1 MSRDEEHLS
10 AVASSHNGIEASW
23 ISLRDNTNEESSL
36 EDESYT
42 DNFVMENAEDVG
54 NSASEVDDVRTE
66 AEDDARALVSIFPE
80 NQEEHGEANI
90 STDITS
96 DSDFISG
103 EDATMNVH
111 RQRRTVSIS
120 NDNL

>member
-1 MSRDEEHLS
+1 MSGDEEHLS
-10 AVASSHNGIEASW
+10 GVASSHNGAEASW

-42 DNFVMENAEDVG
+42 DNSVMENAEDVG

-66 AEDDARALVSIFPE
+66 EEDDARAFISIFPE
-80 NQEEHGEANI
+80 NQEEHSEANI

>member
-1 MSRDEEHLS
+1 MSRDEEHLFGI
-10 AVASSHNGIEASW
+10 ASSHNGAEASW
-23 ISLRDNTNEESSL
+23 ISLRDNTNEESSF

-54 NSASEVDDVRTE
+54 NSASEVDDARTE
-66 AEDDARALVSIFPE
+66 EEDDARALISIFPE

-96 DSDFISG
+96 DSDFISS

-120 NDNL
+120 DDNL